1 MQIRFQSKKISNLYL
16 NLIFASALSSF
27 ITYPLYFLL
36 KAQIAGRKYR
46 KHIKEEW
53 PKEFPDLVV
62 PIANIYVPLSEQI
75 GQEMA

>member
-1 MQIRFQSKKISNLYL
+1 MQIRLKSKKISNLYL
-16 NLIFASALSSF
+16 NPIFASALSSF
-27 ITYPLYFLL
+27 ITYPLCFLL

-53 PKEFPDLVV
+53 PKEFLDLVA
-62 PIANIYVPLSEQI
+62 PIANIYVQLSEQI